1 MTALLQ
7 AFPLSK
13 AMPHF
18 LQQYA
23 QCSVIDVV
31 DGDEIQFSWVDA
43 LGERPVRIPRDRN
56 GSPHF
61 DDGRDT
67 ITIEKLAQ
75 SVSVAGVTGWNYKQL
90 QSRLFIFDF
99 DAEDHAAGHDD
110 LSQVIEAAKRL
121 GWVSIR
127 RSKGGRGVHLV
138 VILAEPM
145 PAATGE
151 AHQANAASIL
161 ARMSTDAA
169 FDFAKYMD
177 CGGVVGY
184 IYAAG
189 ELPTDAFAVLVQ
201 ATERTPSIA
210 ALAHPSPE
218 PTEHLEADWT
228 PQHQDAVDKMRAA
241 GFYVSVESG
250 RLTTHSKAFELIGDP
265 SYKTKSPGRN
275 PSEPNCFAYPT
286 ADGFAATR
294 FGVQPEAEAEGWHAN
309 AKGFATTR
317 VCFPIDM
324 SRTAFPETPLNL
336 TDELRLARH
345 FASRHQRLGLS
356 TLVYYLGGWYK
367 WDGFWQMLEQ
377 QQLTNELYR
386 TCKSYIMAETAKR
399 PPNKD
404 GEQPAAPPFG
414 KRALA
419 DVEMAL
425 RSLLTVTQIG
435 WTDGRD
441 GEWLAFR
448 DSLLDL
454 RAWLGGRVVCVD
466 QTPEYFSPHALDYPL
481 SETEDEPA
489 TLLAMLR
496 QQFNE
501 DEIAAIQEFF
511 GYAMTTDTRLQRIL
525 IMIGPPRSG
534 KGTVERTGRSTI
546 GDRNV
551 ASKNLESFLSPHALE
566 DLPEKTLL
574 AISDSRPDPRL
585 GKRAVERLLG
595 ISGGDPQNINPK
607 GRTHYSVTLPCK
619 IMLASNIIPA
629 FDDPTGALLS
639 RFLFVQTKQSF
650 AGKEDPDLLSK
661 ILAERNEV
669 TWWFLRGLQRLLRNG
684 RYTEPE
690 NDLKRRF
697 KYQNSPVSSF
707 VAECCT
713 LDRDAHTAKEAI
725 WGAFE
730 DWCESHNVIE
740 SDPNRF
746 FRQLYDEFSDV
757 KARRINEEGRTGRVH
772 VVAGLKL
779 GKVVR

>member
-1 MTALLQ
+1 
-7 AFPLSK
+7 
-13 AMPHF
+13 MPQF
-18 LQQYA
+18 LQQHS
-23 QCSVIDVV
+23 QCSLVPVA

-43 LGERPVRIPRDRN
+43 TGERPVRIPRDRN
-56 GSPHF
+56 GFPNF

-67 ITIEKLAQ
+67 ITIEKLAN
-75 SVSVAGVTGWNYKQL
+75 SVSVAGVTGWNWNLL
-90 QSRLFIFDF
+90 QSRFFIFDF
-99 DAEDHAAGHDD
+99 DAEDHGAGHAD
-110 LSQVIEAAKRL
+110 LSQVIDAAKRL
-121 GWVSIR
+121 GWVHVR
-127 RSKGGRGVHLV
+127 RSKGGRGVHLIV
-138 VILAEPM
+138 VLAAPL
-145 PAATGE
+145 PADTGE
-151 AHQANAASIL
+151 AHQANAAAVL
-161 ARMSTDAA
+161 ARMSADAD
-169 FDFAKYMD
+169 FDFAKFMD

-189 ELPTDAFAVLVQ
+189 ELPADAFAVLVQ
-201 ATERTPSIA
+201 ATEPTPSIA
-210 ALAHPSPE
+210 APAHATPE
-218 PTEHLEADWT
+218 PTEHAEADWT
-228 PQHQDAVDKMRAA
+228 PQHHEAIDKMRAA
-241 GFYVSVESG
+241 GFCVSIESG
-250 RLTTHSKAFELIGDP
+250 RATGHSKAFDLIGDP

-275 PSEPNCFAYPT
+275 PQEPNCFAYPT
-286 ADGFAATR
+286 ADGFVVTR
-294 FGVQPEAEAEGWHAN
+294 FNVLPEAEADGWYAN
-309 AKGFATTR
+309 AGGYATTR
-317 VCFPIDM
+317 IRFPVDM
-324 SRTAFPETPLNL
+324 SRAGFPETPLKL
-336 TDELRLARH
+336 TDELRLAQY
-345 FASRHQRLGLS
+345 FASRHQRLGAS
-356 TLVYYLGGWYK
+356 TLVYYLGSWFK
-367 WDGFWQMLEQ
+367 WDGFWQLLEQ

-386 TCKSYIMAETAKR
+386 TCKAYIMAETAKR

-425 RSLLTVTQIG
+425 RSLVTVTEVG

-454 RAWLGGRVVCVD
+454 RAWLDFRVVCVD
-466 QTPEYFSPHALDYPL
+466 QTPEYFSPHALDYTL
-481 SETEDEPA
+481 SKTEDEPA

-525 IMIGPPRSG
+525 IMIGPPRSS
-534 KGTVERTGRSTI
+534 KGVTERTGRATI
-546 GDRNV
+546 GERNV
-551 ASKNLESFLSPHALE
+551 ASKNLESFLSAHALE
-566 DLPEKTLL
+566 DLPGKTLL

-684 RYTEPE
+684 KYTEPKNE
-690 NDLKRRF
+690 LKAKF
-697 KYQNSPVSSF
+697 QNQNSPVSSF

-713 LDRDAHTAKEAI
+713 LDRAEKTAKEVI
-725 WGAFE
+725 WEAFE
-730 DWCESHNVIE
+730 VWCEAHNVVE
-740 SDPNRF
+740 PELNQF
-746 FRQLYDEFSDV
+746 FRQLYEEFPDV
-757 KARRINEEGRTGRVH
+757 KARRVAEEGRTKPVH

-779 GKVVR
+779 GKVVQ